1 MGQLVV
7 IIRTVGTEEKNTHH
21 HSPFLR
27 VSEENV
33 GMDSGCH
40 MCWFGVLVVLFAP
53 SQGLCVR
60 FFVWRKI
67 LDPCNGCGL
76 AVGNAINTIG

>member
-1 MGQLVV
+1 
-7 IIRTVGTEEKNTHH
+7 
-21 HSPFLR
+21 
-27 VSEENV
+27 
-33 GMDSGCH
+33 MDSGCH